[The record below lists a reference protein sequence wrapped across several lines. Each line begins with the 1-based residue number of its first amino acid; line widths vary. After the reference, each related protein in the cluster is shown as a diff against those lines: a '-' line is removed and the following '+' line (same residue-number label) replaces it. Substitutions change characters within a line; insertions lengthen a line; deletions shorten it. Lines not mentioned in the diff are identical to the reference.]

1 MKKILFHSLT
11 IPPDNVSTGMLVAEI
26 ADGFKDMGVDVEILA
41 SSPQYNIENNGNPTL
56 DKYYTSSYKDINIT
70 HINSS
75 NRSFNKITRFFQWI
89 TFHYQ
94 TIKFLSKNK
103 NNYSH
108 IFIFSYPPT
117 MNLVVIYIK
126 KFLKIKV
133 TYSCWELYPEIANKT
148 FKTNSGIL
156 FNIFKKIDSYAMKL
170 ADNLVVN
177 SAELKTYLVNNRGL
191 KDKDI
196 KSIYHFSP
204 YEISNENPKLDK
216 KIILYAGNMGKPQN
230 IKEFI
235 DKFNSIKEINWKLEF
250 FGAGE
255 EFDSIKDLESERLS
269 VSEHLPRNELYE
281 KTKDIPVALISL
293 DKDITVEGFP
303 GKTFDYLSMNKVLL
317 CFANS
322 DSAVSK
328 FIDKF
333 ELGLTIDPNDKTSM
347 GSIFD
352 KLNDQSL
359 LLNYQ
364 KNINNLNKNILNK
377 SKVVKDYYSLI

>member
-26 ADGFKDMGVDVEILA
+26 ADGFKEMGVNVEILA
-41 SSPQYNIENNGNPTL
+41 SSPQYNIENNGNLTL

-177 SAELKTYLVNNRGL
+177 SSELKTYLINNRGI

-204 YEISNENPKLDK
+204 YEITNENPKLNK

-235 DKFNSIKEINWKLEF
+235 NTFNSIKEVNWKLEF

-255 EFDSIKDLESERLS
+255 EFDSIKDLENEQLS
-269 VSEHLPRNELYE
+269 VFEHLPRNELYE

-333 ELGLTIDPNDKTSM
+333 ELGFTIDPNDKTSM
-347 GSIFD
+347 GTIFD

-377 SKVVKDYYSLI
+377 SKVVEDYYSLI